1 MRVAMCLYRLLFK
14 GAGARHDSDGC
25 ARKANVCGLRGRMAL
40 LGGRDVKEGHRLER
54 NFWRFWLG
62 GLLILAIMIA
72 MNPWFVSDVSPWGIR
87 DHQSAGSAMRVDA
100 IQAAWQEA
108 GVMDMARWAIALD
121 LVYIAVYS
129 FGAYCGG
136 RMFRAADKP
145 ALQRLGWMI
154 MIAAIIVGVGDY
166 IETICQFIQ
175 ALRFASD
182 DGLAEIAAAA
192 QPIKS
197 TAFLISLFGILT
209 ALFIRRRARRSA

>member
-1 MRVAMCLYRLLFK
+1 MIRTITFVKRTA
-14 GAGARHDSDGC
+14 A
-25 ARKANVCGLRGRMAL
+25 VCGDRMASFRGRDMN
-40 LGGRDVKEGHRLER
+40 EGHRLER
-54 NFWRFWLG
+54 NFWRFWLS

-72 MNPWFVSDVSPWGIR
+72 MNPMFVNDVSPWGIR
-87 DHQSAGSAMRVDA
+87 DHQSAGSAIRVDA
-100 IQAAWQEA
+100 IQAAWQA
-108 GVMDMARWAIALD
+108 VAVMDIARWAIALD

-136 RMFRAADKP
+136 RMFHAADKP

-154 MIAAIIVGVGDY
+154 MIAAIVVGVGDY

-175 ALRFASD
+175 ALRFAGD

-197 TAFLISLFGILT
+197 TAFLISLFGIIT
-209 ALFIRRRARRSA
+209 ALVVRRLARRSA